1 MIMQNIFFYLS
12 GSISKQIPVTHLQSE
27 TLLTTISAVSNQ
39 TSISTE
45 SPTSSPNLAK
55 AGQKRS
61 ALAGSKEKTNRK
73 KLSKKSASSK
83 FQQNF
88 TASLGTQRSGNLLGN
103 RFATPPSSTLNK
115 VSSSQTAT
123 LQRLPS
129 GTFVL
134 AGTSG
139 GQVRLQNGNSIVYL
153 QQLTSSGGTTQVIQ
167 TPLIA
172 NSNGTFSTVP
182 LSSLQ
187 QTSLLSNTVTTTTT
201 STISPS
207 ATVPSPLQTSSI
219 TTASVIATSP
229 NLNLAASLPS
239 FDTKYTQKTN
249 TSTVATSS
257 QASKHQ
263 VQLQNIQTIEE
274 VVTSER
280 SPMSIDASSIL
291 PNPTTTTPNLPSSL
305 ANLILSL
312 PSVGASGGFSAEANS
327 QAQSILQKL
336 SEDDIKTLSSLLD
349 RYSSTPTSP
358 ASSSPVLTPDPEKS
372 PLQSPGLSAPST
384 PSPIDKS
391 PKISIMA
398 TNIASEVKAPKSL
411 ATLSKSHQPIQN
423 VRKIPYPLSL
433 TQKVTAIQQDINK
446 MRAPR
451 LKPPRIVTTGLSANK
466 ININTSS
473 SATSSSPSVN
483 RALQS
488 KTQKVPITITI
499 PISRLPSSLQFTTS
513 NSKTINV
520 PALSAYLSQQRFV
533 LSAGKSSTNLDSRTV
548 LLSPSNVKKLGSIMV
563 STNSNKTT
571 SVFSAKATQA
581 ITSSSSKS
589 SATITLHLPSQSS
602 QKESSTMKKA
612 ASDIKLIGVL
622 NQKTK
627 ASQLISASSIKPSS
641 LPSSPITSP
650 ASLSPA
656 VGELSPIQPR
666 KSDENTLEPIKPV
679 TTEVPA
685 EPIDES
691 DIDFA
696 VIPGD
701 GTSTLL
707 AQQQSSIS
715 TTSVSSVMVSIAT
728 VQKHLTSASKI
739 IRVPISSGDRRIFGN
754 KTLIELT
761 KPKQLSENLLLNT
774 ARKVGVAF
782 QQKSAE
788 TKMENNR
795 NSPAD
800 SSILL
805 ESGKLRFE
813 PLNNMTS
820 TSRSNLSS
828 VLSSMR
834 ETGKIVMDEN
844 GQLRNTIVAKPTV
857 VSSKTAAMIA
867 RSAFMTDTKLASK
880 SGISFNPL
888 NKSTIASKTTTPA
901 LFSGGKGGNSGNHSS
916 IISTPAATIRTATTS
931 GKVLPVTIKSN
942 DFIRMSSQVRAQ
954 QHNTTTKHIIP
965 AKIIKREI
973 LKSEM
978 KPKPAKKVVVE
989 PKSPEPPKEEP
1000 PPYITR
1006 SGRVLR
1012 TRFSYSDELDRKPSP
1027 RKRKRTISN
1036 SKEDAIPTSLPAT
1049 VPVTSTTNSIALL
1062 GGSLDSLVE
1071 AAKLITT
1078 GGAPGDTSIVTS
1090 ISTSSVPLESNF
1102 PTTDAT
1108 STKLSNIDSTTNIAA
1123 TAMLELLSSDTK
1135 GLMQSLPLVAE
1146 ADRVQT
1152 VKPAPFS
1159 SEKQKD
1165 SVKLQPIEHLQ
1176 STTNNECV
1184 LPTTTAASAS
1194 SVEFVG
1200 DEEAQIVESVTKKS
1214 AVTVESH
1221 NTPELKFINEEGVRT
1236 SDSTPKKT
1244 KTTTAVLEN
1253 EKIYSLAKT
1262 GDVPITGDDVQQKQQ
1277 QVTTISSLGI
1287 DKNSENLSGVKQID
1301 GANDKV
1307 LHSMSS
1313 ASQEEIIEKEIEISE
1328 RLLQEE

>member
-1 MIMQNIFFYLS
+1 MSVSTFSSEIFFFYIL
-12 GSISKQIPVTHLQSE
+12 GSISKPIPVTHLQGE
-27 TLLTTISAVSNQ
+27 TLLTTTSAISNQ

-45 SPTSSPNLAK
+45 SPTLSPSFTK

-61 ALAGSKEKTNRK
+61 APSGSKEKSNRK
-73 KLSKKSASSK
+73 KAAKKSTASK

-88 TASLGTQRSGNLLGN
+88 TANLGTQRAGNLLGN
-103 RFATPPSSTLNK
+103 RFASPSSAIK
-115 VSSSQTAT
+115 VTGSQTTT

-139 GQVRLQNGNSIVYL
+139 GQMRLQNGNSIVYL

-187 QTSLLSNTVTTTTT
+187 QTTSQSNTVTTT
-201 STISPS
+201 SCNIGSPS
-207 ATVPSPLQTSSI
+207 ASQQISSI
-219 TTASVIATSP
+219 ATASVVETSS
-229 NLNLAASLPS
+229 NLHLAASLPS
-239 FDTKYTQKTN
+239 FDTKYMQHPNTTTN
-249 TSTVATSS
+249 TTYSS
-257 QASKHQ
+257 QASQQ

-274 VVTSER
+274 VVTSET
-280 SPMSIDASSIL
+280 SPMSMDVSPQLA
-291 PNPTTTTPNLPSSL
+291 NPTTTTPPLPSSL

-336 SEDDIKTLSSLLD
+336 SEEDIKTLSSLLG
-349 RYSSTPTSP
+349 RYSSTPSSP
-358 ASSSPVLTPDPEKS
+358 ASSSPALTPDPERS

-384 PSPIDKS
+384 PSPIDHS
-391 PKISIMA
+391 LQSSIKA
-398 TNIASEVKAPKSL
+398 TNNNKSEVKLPKSL
-411 ATLSKSHQPIQN
+411 ATSKSQQPIQN
-423 VRKIPYPLSL
+423 VRKISYPLSL

-451 LKPPRIVTTGLSANK
+451 LKPPRIVTTGLSTNK
-466 ININTSS
+466 INISS
-473 SATSSSPSVN
+473 SATSSSPNVN
-483 RALQS
+483 RTLQS

-520 PALSAYLSQQRFV
+520 PALSAYLSQQKFV

-548 LLSPSNVKKLGSIMV
+548 LLSPNNVKKLGSIMV

-571 SVFSAKATQA
+571 SVFSVKAPHAT
-581 ITSSSSKS
+581 TSSGSKS
-589 SATITLHLPSQSS
+589 SATITLRLPSQSS
-602 QKESSTMKKA
+602 QKETSTLKKA

-627 ASQLISASSIKPSS
+627 ANQLVSASSIKPFS
-641 LPSSPITSP
+641 LPSSPIVSP
-650 ASLSPA
+650 VSLSPTI
-656 VGELSPIQPR
+656 GELSPIQPR
-666 KSDENTLEPIKPV
+666 KSDENTMEPIKPV
-679 TTEVPA
+679 TTTSETSA
-685 EPIDES
+685 ELIDES

-707 AQQQSSIS
+707 TQRLSNIAS
-715 TTSVSSVMVSIAT
+715 TSASSVVGSIAS
-728 VQKHLTSASKI
+728 VQKHLTGASKI
-739 IRVPISSGDRRIFGN
+739 IRVPVSSGDRRLFGN
-754 KTLIELT
+754 KNLIELT

-788 TKMENNR
+788 TKLDKK
-795 NSPAD
+795 NSSTD
-800 SSILL
+800 SSIVL

-813 PLNNMTS
+813 PLNNMVT

-880 SGISFNPL
+880 AGISFNPL
-888 NKSTIASKTTTPA
+888 SKSTVASKTTTPA
-901 LFSGGKGGNSGNHSS
+901 LFSGGMSGNSSS

-954 QHNTTTKHIIP
+954 QHNTITTKQIIP

-1036 SKEDAIPTSLPAT
+1036 SKDDVVTPSQTTTLPVA
-1049 VPVTSTTNSIALL
+1049 PTTNGMSLL

-1078 GGAPGDTSIVTS
+1078 GGASNVA
-1090 ISTSSVPLESNF
+1090 STSPSQPLLDSF
-1102 PTTDAT
+1102 HTTDAT
-1108 STKLSNIDSTTNIAA
+1108 STTLSNIDSTTNIAA
-1123 TAMLELLSSDTK
+1123 TAMLELLSSDTT
-1135 GLMQSLPLVAE
+1135 GLMQPLPLVAE
-1146 ADRVQT
+1146 TDNAQKVMP
-1152 VKPAPFS
+1152 VLFS
-1159 SEKQKD
+1159 SEKEL
-1165 SVKLQPIEHLQ
+1165 VTPQPIEHQ
-1176 STTNNECV
+1176 QPSPNNESDV
-1184 LPTTTAASAS
+1184 STLPLTKTNPAI
-1194 SVEFVG
+1194 EFVG
-1200 DEEAQIVESVTKKS
+1200 NEEPHTIQSAADQVAPTKSYKT
-1214 AVTVESH
+1214 A
-1221 NTPELKFINEEGVRT
+1221 ELKFVNEEAIHT
-1236 SDSTPKKT
+1236 SDSTLA
-1244 KTTTAVLEN
+1244 TTLV
-1253 EKIYSLAKT
+1253 
-1262 GDVPITGDDVQQKQQ
+1262 DVVQQEQQ
-1277 QVTTISSLGI
+1277 QFAVISSSGNGGNGETII
-1287 DKNSENLSGVKQID
+1287 DVKQVEKEN
-1301 GANDKV
+1301 GKV
-1307 LHSMSS
+1307 LHSVSS
-1313 ASQEEIIEKEIEISE
+1313 SSQVSQAVITEKEIEISTE
-1328 RLLQEE
+1328 KLLQEE